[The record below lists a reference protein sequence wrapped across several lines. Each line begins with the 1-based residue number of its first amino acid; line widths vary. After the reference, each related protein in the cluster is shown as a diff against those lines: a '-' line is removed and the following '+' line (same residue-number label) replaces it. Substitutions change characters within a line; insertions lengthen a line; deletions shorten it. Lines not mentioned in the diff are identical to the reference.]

1 MASIRGFLKQN
12 GNKSFLDF
20 PFCEADLIVIAL
32 LSYCNYEQS
41 SITKNKDLYNSF
53 TNIRDFMDENTKKRI
68 TNNFFKPNEF
78 LSFLEMFNKSSRYDN
93 VELGFFEENKSN
105 RNEIQFFGLT
115 FFIDDKIFVTFRG
128 TDRSVVGWQEDFDL
142 VLKDVIPSQ
151 EEAKNYLFKMVNLLK
166 KPVYVLGHS
175 KGGNLAYFAYYFND
189 INVQDMVI
197 KVYNLDGPGFKF
209 DTKKLYKKNKDKLV
223 KIVPHDDVV
232 GILLNDP
239 SELIICKS
247 SEVNVNAHDLLTWQ
261 FDFFNKYK
269 TLTRTKEL
277 TIYSETLR
285 ITINEFIKEIGIDNV
300 KDVKTAIFE
309 IVKINKVKDVIYIYE
324 AALKNIHNGLT
335 EMRRE
340 NPEQVK
346 QMEQLIKQF
355 LKLYV
360 KNFRKLEEKRR
371 SSVFKKF
378 SELKEE
384 LK

>member
-78 LSFLEMFNKSSRYDN
+78 LSFLEIFNKSSRYDN
-93 VELGFFEENKSN
+93 VELGFFEENRSN

-209 DTKKLYKKNKDKLV
+209 DTKKLYKKNKEKLV

-277 TIYSETLR
+277 TIYSETLK

-355 LKLYV
+355 LKLYA

>member
-20 PFCEADLIVIAL
+20 PFCEADLVVIAL

-93 VELGFFEENKSN
+93 VKLGFFEENKSN

-209 DTKKLYKKNKDKLV
+209 DTKKLYKKNKEKLV

-300 KDVKTAIFE
+300 KDVKRAIFE

>member
-20 PFCEADLIVIAL
+20 PFCEADLVVIAL

-93 VELGFFEENKSN
+93 VELGFFEENRSN

-209 DTKKLYKKNKDKLV
+209 ETKKLYKKNKEKLV

>member
-78 LSFLEMFNKSSRYDN
+78 LSFLEMFNKSSRYDD
-93 VELGFFEENKSN
+93 VKLGFFEENRSN

-189 INVQDMVI
+189 INVRDMVI

-209 DTKKLYKKNKDKLV
+209 DTKKLYKKNKEKLV

-355 LKLYV
+355 LKLYA

>member
-20 PFCEADLIVIAL
+20 PFCEADLVVIAL

-142 VLKDVIPSQ
+142 VLKDIIPSQ

-209 DTKKLYKKNKDKLV
+209 DTKKLYKKNKEKLV

-277 TIYSETLR
+277 TIYSETLK
-285 ITINEFIKEIGIDNV
+285 ITINEFIKDIGIDNV

-355 LKLYV
+355 LKLYA

>member
-20 PFCEADLIVIAL
+20 PFCEADLVVIAL

-41 SITKNKDLYNSF
+41 PITKNKDLYNSF

-68 TNNFFKPNEF
+68 TNNFFKPDEF
-78 LSFLEMFNKSSRYDN
+78 LSFLEIFNKSSRYDD
-93 VELGFFEENKSN
+93 VKLGFFEENRSN

-151 EEAKNYLFKMVNLLK
+151 EEAKNYLFKMVKLLK

-209 DTKKLYKKNKDKLV
+209 DTKKLYKKNKEKLV

-355 LKLYV
+355 LKLYA

>member
-20 PFCEADLIVIAL
+20 PFCEADLVVIAL

-41 SITKNKDLYNSF
+41 PITKNKDLYNSF

-93 VELGFFEENKSN
+93 VELGFFEENRSN

-209 DTKKLYKKNKDKLV
+209 DTKKLYKKNKEKLV

-340 NPEQVK
+340 KPEQVK

>member
-78 LSFLEMFNKSSRYDN
+78 LSFLEMFNKSSRYDD
-93 VELGFFEENKSN
+93 VKLGFFEENKSN

-209 DTKKLYKKNKDKLV
+209 DTKKLYKKNKEKLV

>member
-78 LSFLEMFNKSSRYDN
+78 LSFLEIFNKSSRYDD
-93 VELGFFEENKSN
+93 VKLGFFEENRSN

-209 DTKKLYKKNKDKLV
+209 DTKKLYKKNKEKLV

>member
-20 PFCEADLIVIAL
+20 PFCEADLVVIAL

-78 LSFLEMFNKSSRYDN
+78 LSFLEIFNKSSRYDN
-93 VELGFFEENKSN
+93 VKLGFFEENRSN

-209 DTKKLYKKNKDKLV
+209 DTKKLYKKNKEKLV

-300 KDVKTAIFE
+300 KDVKRAIFE

>member
-78 LSFLEMFNKSSRYDN
+78 LSFLEIFNKSSRYDD
-93 VELGFFEENKSN
+93 VKLGFFEENRSN

-209 DTKKLYKKNKDKLV
+209 DTKKLYKKNKEKLV

-355 LKLYV
+355 LKLYA

>member
-78 LSFLEMFNKSSRYDN
+78 LSFLEIFNKSSRYDD
-93 VELGFFEENKSN
+93 VKLGFFDENRSN

-151 EEAKNYLFKMVNLLK
+151 EKAKNYLFKMVNLLK

-209 DTKKLYKKNKDKLV
+209 DTKKLYKKNKEKLV

-355 LKLYV
+355 LKLYA
-360 KNFRKLEEKRR
+360 KNFRKQKEKRR
-371 SSVFKKF
+371 SAVFKKF

>member
-41 SITKNKDLYNSF
+41 PITKNKDLYNSF

-93 VELGFFEENKSN
+93 VELGFFEENRSN

-151 EEAKNYLFKMVNLLK
+151 EKAKNYLYKMVNLLK

-175 KGGNLAYFAYYFND
+175 KGGILAYFAYYFND

-209 DTKKLYKKNKDKLV
+209 DTKKLYKKNKEKLV

>member
-12 GNKSFLDF
+12 GNKFFLDF

-78 LSFLEMFNKSSRYDN
+78 LSFLEIFNKSSRYDD
-93 VELGFFEENKSN
+93 VKLGFFEENRSN

-151 EEAKNYLFKMVNLLK
+151 EKAKNYLFKMVNLLK

-209 DTKKLYKKNKDKLV
+209 DTKKLYKKNKEKLV

-355 LKLYV
+355 LKLYA

>member
-78 LSFLEMFNKSSRYDN
+78 LSFLEIFNKSSRYDD
-93 VELGFFEENKSN
+93 VKLGFFEENKSN

-115 FFIDDKIFVTFRG
+115 FFIDDKIFITSRG

-209 DTKKLYKKNKDKLV
+209 DTKKLYKKNKEKLV

-355 LKLYV
+355 LKLYA

>member
-20 PFCEADLIVIAL
+20 PFCEADLVVIAL

-93 VELGFFEENKSN
+93 VELGFFEENRSN

-209 DTKKLYKKNKDKLV
+209 DTKKLYKKNKEKLV

>member
-78 LSFLEMFNKSSRYDN
+78 LSFLEIFNKSSRYDD
-93 VELGFFEENKSN
+93 VKLGFFEENRSN

-115 FFIDDKIFVTFRG
+115 FFIDDKIFITFRG

-209 DTKKLYKKNKDKLV
+209 DTKKLYKKNKEKLV

-355 LKLYV
+355 LKLYA

>member
-20 PFCEADLIVIAL
+20 SFCEADLIVIAL

-93 VELGFFEENKSN
+93 VELGFFEENRSN

-209 DTKKLYKKNKDKLV
+209 DTKKLYKKNKEKLV

-360 KNFRKLEEKRR
+360 KNFRRLEEKRR

>member
-20 PFCEADLIVIAL
+20 PFCEADLVVIAL

-78 LSFLEMFNKSSRYDN
+78 LSFLEIFNKSSRYDD
-93 VELGFFEENKSN
+93 VKLGFFEENRSN

-209 DTKKLYKKNKDKLV
+209 DTKKLYKKNKEKLV

>member
-93 VELGFFEENKSN
+93 VELGFFEENRSN

-115 FFIDDKIFVTFRG
+115 FFIDNKIFVTFRG

-209 DTKKLYKKNKDKLV
+209 DTKKLYKKNKEKLV

-355 LKLYV
+355 LKLYA

>member
-1 MASIRGFLKQN
+1 MLYYIYKFILKILKNIFLK
-12 GNKSFLDF
+12 NK
-20 PFCEADLIVIAL
+20 E
-32 LSYCNYEQS
+32 
-41 SITKNKDLYNSF
+41 
-53 TNIRDFMDENTKKRI
+53 
-68 TNNFFKPNEF
+68 
-78 LSFLEMFNKSSRYDN
+78 
-93 VELGFFEENKSN
+93 
-105 RNEIQFFGLT
+105 
-115 FFIDDKIFVTFRG
+115 
-128 TDRSVVGWQEDFDL
+128 
-142 VLKDVIPSQ
+142 
-151 EEAKNYLFKMVNLLK
+151 
-166 KPVYVLGHS
+166 
-175 KGGNLAYFAYYFND
+175 
-189 INVQDMVI
+189 
-197 KVYNLDGPGFKF
+197 
-209 DTKKLYKKNKDKLV
+209 KLV

-355 LKLYV
+355 LKLYA

>member
-20 PFCEADLIVIAL
+20 PFCEADLVVIAL

-93 VELGFFEENKSN
+93 VELGFFEENRSN

-209 DTKKLYKKNKDKLV
+209 DTKKLYKKNKEELV

-285 ITINEFIKEIGIDNV
+285 ITINKFIKEIGIDNV

>member
-41 SITKNKDLYNSF
+41 PITKNKDLYNSF

-78 LSFLEMFNKSSRYDN
+78 LSFLEIFNKSSRYDN
-93 VELGFFEENKSN
+93 VELGFFEENRSN

-209 DTKKLYKKNKDKLV
+209 DTKKLYKKNKEKLV

-355 LKLYV
+355 LKLYA

>member
-78 LSFLEMFNKSSRYDN
+78 LSFLEIFNKSSRYDN
-93 VELGFFEENKSN
+93 VEFGFFEENRSN

-209 DTKKLYKKNKDKLV
+209 DTKKLYKKNKEKLV

>member
-78 LSFLEMFNKSSRYDN
+78 LSFLEIFNKSSRYDN
-93 VELGFFEENKSN
+93 VELGFFEENRSN

-209 DTKKLYKKNKDKLV
+209 DTKKLYKKNKEKLV

-277 TIYSETLR
+277 TIYSETLK
-285 ITINEFIKEIGIDNV
+285 ITINEFIKDIGIDNV

>member
-20 PFCEADLIVIAL
+20 PFCEADLVVIAL

-93 VELGFFEENKSN
+93 VELGFFEENRSN

-209 DTKKLYKKNKDKLV
+209 DTKKLYKKNKEKLV

-269 TLTRTKEL
+269 TLTITKEL

-300 KDVKTAIFE
+300 KDVKRAIFE

-355 LKLYV
+355 LKLYA
-360 KNFRKLEEKRR
+360 KNFRKVEEKRR

>member
-20 PFCEADLIVIAL
+20 PFCEADLVVIAL

-78 LSFLEMFNKSSRYDN
+78 LSFLEIFNKSSRYDD
-93 VELGFFEENKSN
+93 VKLGFFEENRSN

-209 DTKKLYKKNKDKLV
+209 DTKKLYKKNKEKLV

-300 KDVKTAIFE
+300 KDVKRAIFE

>member
-78 LSFLEMFNKSSRYDN
+78 LSFLEIFNKSSRYDN
-93 VELGFFEENKSN
+93 VKLGFFEENKSN

-209 DTKKLYKKNKDKLV
+209 DTKKLYKKNKEKLV

-300 KDVKTAIFE
+300 KDVKRAIFE

-355 LKLYV
+355 LKLYA

>member
-20 PFCEADLIVIAL
+20 PFCEADLVVIAL

-78 LSFLEMFNKSSRYDN
+78 LSFLEIFNKSSRYDN
-93 VELGFFEENKSN
+93 VELGFFEENRSN

-209 DTKKLYKKNKDKLV
+209 DTKKLYKKNKEKLV

-277 TIYSETLR
+277 TIYSETLK
-285 ITINEFIKEIGIDNV
+285 ITINEFIKDIGIDNV

-355 LKLYV
+355 LKLYA

>member
-68 TNNFFKPNEF
+68 TNNFFKPDEF
-78 LSFLEMFNKSSRYDN
+78 LSFLEIFNKSSRYDD
-93 VELGFFEENKSN
+93 VKLGFFEENRSN

-209 DTKKLYKKNKDKLV
+209 DTKKLYKKNKEKLV

-355 LKLYV
+355 LKLYA

>member
-68 TNNFFKPNEF
+68 TNNFFKPDEF
-78 LSFLEMFNKSSRYDN
+78 LSFLEIFNKSSRYDD
-93 VELGFFEENKSN
+93 VKLGFFEENRSN

-128 TDRSVVGWQEDFDL
+128 TDRSVVGWQEDFYL

-151 EEAKNYLFKMVNLLK
+151 EKAKNYLFKMVNLLK

-209 DTKKLYKKNKDKLV
+209 DTKKLYKKNKEKLV

-355 LKLYV
+355 LKLYA

>member
-20 PFCEADLIVIAL
+20 PFCEADLVVIAL

-78 LSFLEMFNKSSRYDN
+78 LSFLEIFNKSSRYDD
-93 VELGFFEENKSN
+93 VKLGFFEENKSN

-209 DTKKLYKKNKDKLV
+209 DTKKLYKKNKEKLV

-355 LKLYV
+355 LKLYA

>member
-41 SITKNKDLYNSF
+41 PITKNKDLYNSF

-78 LSFLEMFNKSSRYDN
+78 LSFLEIFNKSSRYDD
-93 VELGFFEENKSN
+93 VKLGFFEENRSN

-209 DTKKLYKKNKDKLV
+209 DTKKLYKKNKEKLV

-355 LKLYV
+355 LKLYI
-360 KNFRKLEEKRR
+360 KNFRKVEEKRR

>member
-41 SITKNKDLYNSF
+41 PITKNKDLYNSF

-93 VELGFFEENKSN
+93 VELGFFEENRSN

-209 DTKKLYKKNKDKLV
+209 DTKKLYKKNKEKLV

>member
-1 MASIRGFLKQN
+1 M
-12 GNKSFLDF
+12 
-20 PFCEADLIVIAL
+20 
-32 LSYCNYEQS
+32 
-41 SITKNKDLYNSF
+41 
-53 TNIRDFMDENTKKRI
+53 
-68 TNNFFKPNEF
+68 
-78 LSFLEMFNKSSRYDN
+78 
-93 VELGFFEENKSN
+93 
-105 RNEIQFFGLT
+105 T

-151 EEAKNYLFKMVNLLK
+151 EKAKNYLFKMVNLLK

-209 DTKKLYKKNKDKLV
+209 DTKKLYKKNKEKLV

-247 SEVNVNAHDLLTWQ
+247 SEVNVTAHDLLTWQ

-355 LKLYV
+355 LKLYA
-360 KNFRKLEEKRR
+360 KNFRKVEEKRR

>member
-78 LSFLEMFNKSSRYDN
+78 LSFLEIFNKSSRYDN
-93 VELGFFEENKSN
+93 VELGFFEENRSN

-209 DTKKLYKKNKDKLV
+209 DTKKLYKKNKEKLV

-355 LKLYV
+355 LKLYA

>member
-78 LSFLEMFNKSSRYDN
+78 LSFLEMFNKSSRYDD
-93 VELGFFEENKSN
+93 VKLGFFEENKSN

-209 DTKKLYKKNKDKLV
+209 DTKKLYKKNKEKLV

-300 KDVKTAIFE
+300 KDVKRAIFE

-335 EMRRE
+335 EMRKE

>member
-78 LSFLEMFNKSSRYDN
+78 LSFLEIFNKSSRYDD
-93 VELGFFEENKSN
+93 VKLGFFEENKSN

-209 DTKKLYKKNKDKLV
+209 DTKKLYKKNKEKLV

-355 LKLYV
+355 LKLYA

-371 SSVFKKF
+371 SSVFKEF